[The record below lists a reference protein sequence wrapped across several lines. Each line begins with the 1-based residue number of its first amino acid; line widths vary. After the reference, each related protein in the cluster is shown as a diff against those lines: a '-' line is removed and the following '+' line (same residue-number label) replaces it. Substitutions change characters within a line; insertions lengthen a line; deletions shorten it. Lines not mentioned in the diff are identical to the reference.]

1 MTMPNG
7 GAMPPMPPG
16 IGTSSASNPGT
27 GTAASPPGA
36 APITG
41 WSPPFQ
47 IGKGKTGVFTDPR
60 EQIAGGTST
69 DITAADANNPTGN
82 PGGTPG
88 TPSDP
93 NSVQYSSPGT
103 GSPGAGTLP
112 SGGALNNTGPAPKL
126 HLPGTIEQQVQEGMN
141 Y

>member
-7 GAMPPMPPG
+7 GALPTMPPG
-16 IGTSSASNPGT
+16 IGAASNSNPGT
-27 GTAASPPGA
+27 NTPAATPPA
-36 APITG
+36 AGRAP

-60 EQIAGGTST
+60 EQVAGGTYS
-69 DITAADANNPTGN
+69 DITAKDATNPSGD

-103 GSPGAGTLP
+103 GTIP
-112 SGGALNNTGPAPKL
+112 SGGALPPPVPKPRL
-126 HLPGTIEQQVQEGMN
+126 NLPGTIDQQIQEGMN
-141 Y
+141 R

>member
-7 GAMPPMPPG
+7 GALPTMPPG
-16 IGTSSASNPGT
+16 IGAASNSNPGT
-27 GTAASPPGA
+27 NTPAATPPASGR
-36 APITG
+36 AP

-60 EQIAGGTST
+60 EQIAGGTYT
-69 DITAADANNPTGN
+69 DITSTNPSGD

-103 GSPGAGTLP
+103 GSPGAGTIP
-112 SGGALNNTGPAPKL
+112 SGGALNAPSPRL
-126 HLPGTIEQQVQEGMN
+126 NLPGTIEQQIQEGMN
-141 Y
+141 R